1 MALIKCPECGKEISN
16 KAKFCPQCGYANAPI
31 EIAQRRSVSI
41 PSFILVMFILT
52 IAICTYIIVTCEAEV
67 RDKMEQLNTVQ
78 SLVNLT
84 ENDDVKHY
92 KYSLEATKLESEINT
107 TTSVEVVF
115 GIIGGLSI
123 YGSII
128 CIMVIAGNKKTNKR
142 LGGV

>member
-1 MALIKCPECGKEISN
+1 
-16 KAKFCPQCGYANAPI
+16 
-31 EIAQRRSVSI
+31 
-41 PSFILVMFILT
+41 MFILT
-52 IAICTYIIVTCEAEV
+52 IAICTYIIVTSEAEI
-67 RDKMEQLNTVQ
+67 RDKMKQLSTVQ
-78 SLVNLT
+78 SLVDLT
-84 ENDDVKHY
+84 ENDNVEHY

-142 LGGV
+142 LSGV